1 MSFRLGL
8 TGGIACGKST
18 ASRAFMSVG
27 IPVIDADVISHALT
41 ALGSPLLDTL
51 YARFGREIALE
62 DSSLNRAALRK
73 IVFSDESRLNALNE
87 LMHGAIRRELIAKA
101 GAALKDA
108 PYVVLAIPLLFENH
122 LENLV
127 DRILVLD
134 APEDVQLQRILRRDG
149 CSEDTA
155 RSIISHQVS
164 REYRLSHGD
173 DIIDTGKLKDADL
186 GARILKL
193 HAFYLNL
200 SHEPHHR
207 APADVIQQ
215 S

>member
-27 IPVIDADVISHALT
+27 IPVIDADVISHTLT

-51 YARFGREIALE
+51 YAHFGREIALA
-62 DSSLNRAALRK
+62 DGSLNRAALRQ
-73 IVFSDESRLNALNE
+73 IVFADESKLNDLNS
-87 LMHGAIRRELIAKA
+87 LMQGAIRAELIRQTQE
-101 GAALKDA
+101 ALQSS
-108 PYVVLAIPLLFENH
+108 PYVVLAIPLLFEKH
-122 LENLV
+122 LEPLV

-149 CSEDTA
+149 CSAETA
-155 RSIISHQVS
+155 RSIIAHQVS
-164 REYRLSHGD
+164 RDYRLSHGD
-173 DIIDTGKLKDADL
+173 DIIDTGELQDADL

-193 HAFYLNL
+193 HEFYLNL
-200 SHEPHHR
+200 SHELQPK
-207 APADVIQQ
+207 APADVVQQ